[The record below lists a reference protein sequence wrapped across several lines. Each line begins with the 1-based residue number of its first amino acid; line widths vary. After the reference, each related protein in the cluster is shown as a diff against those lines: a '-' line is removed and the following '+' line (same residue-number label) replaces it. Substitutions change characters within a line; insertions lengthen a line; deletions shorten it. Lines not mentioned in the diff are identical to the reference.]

1 MLAIGARFKCTEGFK
16 VLPYSLQAVSLQ
28 GVPPRETRI
37 SRPWQNRAKSF
48 SCRQGYGMKRRSLL
62 TFLSSAAIGWQLPA
76 IAQQANR
83 VRRIGV
89 LMGLA
94 ETDPEGQSRLA
105 ALRRSLKALG
115 WVEGSNAQLELRWAA
130 GDIERTN
137 SHATDL
143 VRWKPDVIVVNSP
156 SALMALRK
164 ATITVPIVFV
174 QVVNALESNFIASLA
189 RPGGNITGFTSFFD
203 YATTAKWLQML
214 KEIAP
219 GITRVA
225 LIQHPEHPSWPGHLK
240 AVEAVAQ
247 SFRVRLTPAAVR
259 NAAEIERTV
268 ASFAS
273 KPDGALLVLPDTFN
287 TVHRELIIA
296 LAARYRLPAI
306 YPSRFFPAIGGLMSY
321 GSDLAGLLGQAA
333 SYVDRI
339 LRGARPGDLPI
350 QASMKFELV
359 INLKTAKALGLTVP
373 LSLLISADNMIE

>member
-1 MLAIGARFKCTEGFK
+1 
-16 VLPYSLQAVSLQ
+16 
-28 GVPPRETRI
+28 
-37 SRPWQNRAKSF
+37 
-48 SCRQGYGMKRRSLL
+48 
-62 TFLSSAAIGWQLPA
+62 
-76 IAQQANR
+76 
-83 VRRIGV
+83 
-89 LMGLA
+89 MGLA

-115 WVEGSNAQLELRWAA
+115 WVEGSNAQLDCRWAA
-130 GDIERTN
+130 GNIERTN

-156 SALMALRK
+156 AALMALRK

-174 QVVNALESNFIASLA
+174 QVVNALESDFIASLA

-259 NAAEIERTV
+259 DAAEIERTV
-268 ASFAS
+268 GSFAS
-273 KPDGALLVLPDTFN
+273 QPEGALLVLPDTFN
-287 TVHRELIIA
+287 TVHRELIVT

-306 YPSRFFPAIGGLMSY
+306 YPSRFFPTIGGLMSY

-373 LSLLISADNMIE
+373 LSLLILADAMIE

>member
-1 MLAIGARFKCTEGFK
+1 
-16 VLPYSLQAVSLQ
+16 
-28 GVPPRETRI
+28 
-37 SRPWQNRAKSF
+37 
-48 SCRQGYGMKRRSLL
+48 
-62 TFLSSAAIGWQLPA
+62 
-76 IAQQANR
+76 
-83 VRRIGV
+83 
-89 LMGLA
+89 MGLA

-174 QVVNALESNFIASLA
+174 QVVNALESDFIASLA

-350 QASMKFELV
+350 QASTKFELV

-373 LSLLISADNMIE
+373 LSLLILANDLIE